1 MKAKLQSTS
10 TKAVKGI
17 SNAVA
22 FVVAL
27 SLALGLGCLVVFVS

>member
-1 MKAKLQSTS
+1 MKTILQSS
-10 TKAVKGI
+10 ATKATKGI